1 MIDGSRFYLPATT
14 SIGRPRDPA
23 IDVAVLGA
31 TRALLLEVGYGE
43 LSIGLVSRR
52 TGVNRPAIYRRWPS
66 KMHLVYEAVFPDK
79 PVPLPLPVA
88 QDSGDFA
95 TDLRS
100 LCSRMVATYA
110 RPEAQAA
117 LPGLIAD
124 MAGDSTLR
132 HSVVDRL
139 EGRAR
144 QHFTSLV
151 ERAVSRGQIAPGVDA
166 GLLFDCIVGSLLR
179 RVAIQRQVTPGLGR
193 AFADLLLEPLL
204 VREEG

>member
-1 MIDGSRFYLPATT
+1 LPSPAETT
-14 SIGRPRDPA
+14 AGRPRDPA
-23 IDVAVLGA
+23 IDVAVLAA

-79 PVPLPLPVA
+79 PLPVA

-95 TDLRS
+95 TDLRA
-100 LCSRMVATYA
+100 LCERMVTTYA

-139 EGRAR
+139 EGKAR
-144 QHFTSLV
+144 QDFTSLV
-151 ERAVSRGQIAPGVDA
+151 ARAASRGQILPGVDA
-166 GLLFDCIVGSLLR
+166 ALLFDCIVGSLLR
-179 RVAIQRQVTPGLGR
+179 RVAIERRVTPGLGR
-193 AFADLLLEPLL
+193 TFADLLLEPLL
-204 VREEG
+204 VREES

>member
-1 MIDGSRFYLPATT
+1 VSATT
-14 SIGRPRDPA
+14 STGRPRDPA

-31 TRALLLEVGYGE
+31 TRALLLDVGYGE

-79 PVPLPLPVA
+79 PLPVA

-95 TDLRS
+95 TDLRA
-100 LCSRMVATYA
+100 LCDRMVSTYA

-139 EGRAR
+139 EGKAR
-144 QHFTSLV
+144 QHFTALV
-151 ERAVSRGQIAPGVDA
+151 ERAASRGQVVPGVDA
-166 GLLFDCIVGSLLR
+166 ALLFDCIVGSLLR

-193 AFADLLLEPLL
+193 VFADLLLEPLL
-204 VREEG
+204 VRDDT

>member
-1 MIDGSRFYLPATT
+1 M
-14 SIGRPRDPA
+14 GRPRDPA
-23 IDVAVLGA
+23 IDVTVLEA
-31 TRALLLEVGYGE
+31 TRALLLEVGYSE

-79 PVPLPLPVA
+79 PLPVA

-95 TDLRS
+95 TDLRA
-100 LCSRMVATYA
+100 LCERMVSTYA

-139 EGRAR
+139 EGKAR
-144 QHFTSLV
+144 QHFTALV
-151 ERAVSRGQIAPGVDA
+151 ERAAERGQIVPGVDA
-166 GLLFDCIVGSLLR
+166 ALLFDSIVGSLLR
-179 RVAIQRQVTPGLGR
+179 RVVIQRRVTPGLGR
-193 AFADLLLEPLL
+193 AFADLLLSPLL
-204 VREEG
+204 VREDG